1 MSYRIEYSP
10 QKNKFYPSGK
20 RKSSAYSPFVWI
32 GCLVLVYAVFALD
45 LAGLRSDW
53 FSFLDEVAMR
63 LRSGTGI
70 GQAVAACCAEF
81 LKNAKV
87 S

>member
-20 RKSSAYSPFVWI
+20 RKSSSYSPFVWI
-32 GCLVLVYAVFALD
+32 GCIVLVYAVFALD
-45 LAGLRSDW
+45 LAGLRSGW
-53 FSFLDEVAMR
+53 FSVLDEMAMQ

-70 GQAVAACCAEF
+70 GQSVAAYCADL

-87 S
+87 P